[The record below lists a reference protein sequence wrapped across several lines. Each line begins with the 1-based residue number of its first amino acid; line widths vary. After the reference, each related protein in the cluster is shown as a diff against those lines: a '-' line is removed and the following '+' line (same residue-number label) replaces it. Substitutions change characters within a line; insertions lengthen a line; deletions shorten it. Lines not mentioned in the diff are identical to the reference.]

1 MAVWG
6 IGANWDKRD
15 VSKEFVGYS
24 TASIGYDEK
33 DNSTF
38 HKKIIDFVQPGDLI
52 FIKSKFVENGTMLV
66 KAIGIVTDKN
76 LCLENGFDGHKG
88 IKVHWIR
95 NLTDHPVEIDS
106 PGEYGSTH
114 TFYEEKVGA
123 VIKQIVN
130 LL

>member
-15 VSKEFVGYS
+15 VSREFVGYS

-38 HKKIIDFVQPGDLI
+38 HDKMKKVNVGDLI
-52 FIKSKFVENGTMLV
+52 FIKAKFMEKGTMLV
-66 KAIGIVTDKN
+66 KAIGIVTDKS
-76 LCLENGFDGHKG
+76 LCLENGFDGHEG
-88 IKVHWIR
+88 IKVHWVR
-95 NLTDHPVEIDS
+95 NLTDNPVEIIS

-114 TFYEEKVGA
+114 TFYEEKDKN
-123 VIKQIVN
+123 VIKRIID